1 MTDLSTLTEHA
12 VDAIRE
18 LLTNPDTPPSVRL
31 RAARLVLENEP
42 VPAAAAPP
50 PAQSAPEPKLKSV
63 PRPAPH
69 IAPVTLGRNALCSCG
84 SGLKFK
90 RCCVSKNTHPA
101 AAA

>member
-1 MTDLSTLTEHA
+1 MTDLSALTQHA

-42 VPAAAAPP
+42 VPA
-50 PAQSAPEPKLKSV
+50 PAQPEVK
-63 PRPAPH
+63 PAPKPQPKSILH
-69 IAPVTLGRNALCSCG
+69 PAPYIAPVTLGRNALCSCG

-90 RCCVSKNTHPA
+90 RCCVSKNTGQA
-101 AAA
+101 AAAA